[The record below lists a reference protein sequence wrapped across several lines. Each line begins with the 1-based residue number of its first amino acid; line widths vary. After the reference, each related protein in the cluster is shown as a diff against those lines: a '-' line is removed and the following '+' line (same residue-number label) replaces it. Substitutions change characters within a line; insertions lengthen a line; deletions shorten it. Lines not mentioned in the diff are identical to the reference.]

1 MPKNR
6 NVRQVVEKGSGISM
20 LTAPARDSPF
30 GESENFEKFP
40 HMGSTT
46 VKGVLEGQFGPWFE
60 RLPLGRGPAARSKP
74 RSGAPQAQG
83 LTARTE
89 PTPSSCG
96 RTHAWFIP
104 SRPELVLPVAQPEF
118 KAQARL
124 RHAAAT
130 AASPHIRSAL
140 EAPGTMIPRARGHR
154 ARKSGTI
161 LFGGMS
167 QPENFTITTRPSP
180 AGSP

>member
-1 MPKNR
+1 M
-6 NVRQVVEKGSGISM
+6 VR
-20 LTAPARDSPF
+20 TAAAWAWAGRA
-30 GESENFEKFP
+30 
-40 HMGSTT
+40 
-46 VKGVLEGQFGPWFE
+46 VKAP
-60 RLPLGRGPAARSKP
+60 KP

-180 AGSP
+180 AGSPVATRAPAGLDEALGLRREHGPLRDHALRHVAPQRHEQLAGQRHDRDPTHAAA